1 MGFFHFASNFH
12 VLTVQQFIVARKQ
25 TLHTIEQWK
34 DKGNQAKDE
43 QATLP
48 GIQLD
53 KTWQENYKYFL
64 CFGKLTKA

>member
-1 MGFFHFASNFH
+1 MFFHFGSNFH

-53 KTWQENYKYFL
+53 KT
-64 CFGKLTKA
+64 